1 MVFSATFNNISVISW
16 RSVLLVEKSG
26 VPGENDQPVASH
38 INVAHLALIAIG
50 THIGGDMH

>member
-1 MVFSATFNNISVISW
+1 MEET
-16 RSVLLVEKSG
+16 G

-38 INVAHLALIAIG
+38 RQTLTHNVAHLALIAIG